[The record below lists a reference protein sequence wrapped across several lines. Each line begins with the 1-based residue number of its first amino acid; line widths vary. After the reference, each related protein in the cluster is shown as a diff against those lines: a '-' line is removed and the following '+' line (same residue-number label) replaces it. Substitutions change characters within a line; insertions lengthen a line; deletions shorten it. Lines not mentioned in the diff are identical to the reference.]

1 LQPLVT
7 ISSINNMNILD
18 KLRDPNYK
26 FSLDFINLQKISE
39 FCRTKLTAATA
50 ETIAW
55 IGLILIHASTVPTL
69 LAVMSGLT
77 EKMPP
82 IDLVLFVWAGL
93 SLFFVRAAIL
103 KDMVMVITIGF
114 GFVVHAAMLA
124 LITFK

>member
-1 LQPLVT
+1 M
-7 ISSINNMNILD
+7 SILN
-18 KLRDPNYK
+18 KLRDPNHK
-26 FSLDFINLQKISE
+26 FHISDVINIQKISE

-55 IGLILIHASTVPTL
+55 IGLILIHAATVPTL

-82 IDLVLFVWAGL
+82 VDLVLFVWAGL

-114 GFVVHAAMLA
+114 GFVVHAVMLA